1 MITSLG
7 ADALHRAKM
16 AALQAD
22 IIAALSI
29 DVLKGTPRAF
39 DPGGPA
45 TGKGGLFQS
54 TSYMYMYM
62 GVKVSY
68 LSVARFALDIM
79 QGFSS

>member
-54 TSYMYMYM
+54 TSYMFM

-68 LSVARFALDIM
+68 LSVVRFALDMM